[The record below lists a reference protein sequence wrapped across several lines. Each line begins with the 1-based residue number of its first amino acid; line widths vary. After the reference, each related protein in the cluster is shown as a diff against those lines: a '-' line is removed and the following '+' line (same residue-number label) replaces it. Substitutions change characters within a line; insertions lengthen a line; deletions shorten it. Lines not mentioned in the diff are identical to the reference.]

1 MARVF
6 AQEDGNLSTRPITT
20 SRTASYTD
28 IDLTFTNKSNGEIFK
43 KTDAA
48 SVKQAVR
55 NLLMTNKGEKPFNP
69 HYGGNLND
77 FLFSLSEDLD
87 NIEIENAIML
97 AIDAQEPRAAV
108 RGVQVLLKEDYNSI
122 HVLVQ
127 FQVVNTLEMAEL
139 NLELTRLR

>member
-28 IDLTFTNKSNGEIFK
+28 IDLTFSNKSNGEIFK

-77 FLFSLSEDLD
+77 YLFSLSEDID

-108 RGVQVLLKEDYNSI
+108 RGVQVLLKGDYNSI

-127 FQVVNTLEMAEL
+127 FQVVNTLEIAEL

>member
-108 RGVQVLLKEDYNSI
+108 RGVQVLLKGDYNSI

>member
-20 SRTASYTD
+20 SRTTSYAD
-28 IDLTFTNKSNGEIFK
+28 IDLTFAKKTNGEVFK

-48 SVKQAVR
+48 AVKQAVK
-55 NLLMTNKGEKPFNP
+55 NLLMTNEGEKPFN
-69 HYGGNLND
+69 YRFGGNLNSY
-77 FLFSLSEDLD
+77 LFALSEDVD
-87 NIEIENAIML
+87 NIDIQDAIKT
-97 AIDAQEPRAAV
+97 AIHNHEPRASVMGA
-108 RGVQVLLKEDYNSI
+108 QVLLKEDYNSM

-127 FQVVNTLEMAEL
+127 FQVVNTLEKVEL